1 MDAATLNTVTMPAPL
16 AEANKDSAPP
26 EVVVTKKAKVDE
38 KTASPTKVENVAPP
52 TATEEP
58 PKGEAPIEP
67 APVEDVPMDRVEG
80 EDVPELALDVGAD
93 ARHRGARRGNCWA
106 ESPARPWVFGA

>member
-26 EVVVTKKAKVDE
+26 
-38 KTASPTKVENVAPP
+38 

-58 PKGEAPIEP
+58 PKGEAPVEP
-67 APVEDVPMDRVEG
+67 APVEDVPMEIVAKAEKSPKEVRR
-80 EDVPELALDVGAD
+80 PAP
-93 ARHRGARRGNCWA
+93 RISRRARRFRV
-106 ESPARPWVFGA
+106 S

>member
-58 PKGEAPIEP
+58 PKGEAPVEP
-67 APVEDVPMDRVEG
+67 APVEDVPMEIVAKAEKSPKEVRR
-80 EDVPELALDVGAD
+80 PAP
-93 ARHRGARRGNCWA
+93 RISRRARRFHV
-106 ESPARPWVFGA
+106 S

>member
-38 KTASPTKVENVAPP
+38 ETASPTKVENVAPP
-52 TATEEP
+52 PGP
-58 PKGEAPIEP
+58 PKGEAPVEP
-67 APVEDVPMDRVEG
+67 APVGDVPMEIVAKAEKSPKEVSRPDPRIS
-80 EDVPELALDVGAD
+80 
-93 ARHRGARRGNCWA
+93 RRARRFRV
-106 ESPARPWVFGA
+106 S